1 MTQARALIAALAV
14 LAVLALVLLLAV
26 GWLQWRAAKD
36 AKARAE
42 VAEQG
47 QSLAEQTTGIIERTV
62 RTEVVVRQEAER
74 QVDVVQSAPGAD
86 APLDPAFRDTLRGS
100 LGIMR
105 GEPKAP
111 DDQRPADPA
120 GAMP

>member
-1 MTQARALIAALAV
+1 MTQARALIASLA
-14 LAVLALVLLLAV
+14 ALALVLLLAV
-26 GWLQWRAAKD
+26 GWLQWQAAKD

-47 QSLAEQTTGIIERTV
+47 QALAEQTAGIIERTV

-86 APLDPAFRDTLRGS
+86 APLDPGFRDTLRGS
-100 LGIMR
+100 IGVMR
-105 GEPKAP
+105 GEPQAP
-111 DDQRPADPA
+111 DDQRSADPA
-120 GAMP
+120 GALP

>member
-1 MTQARALIAALAV
+1 MNARAIIAALA
-14 LAVLALVLLLAV
+14 ALALALLLAI
-26 GWLQWRAAKD
+26 GWFQWRAAKD

-47 QSLAEQTTGIIERTV
+47 QELAEKTTEVLGGMF

-86 APLDPAFRDTLRGS
+86 ARLDPAFRDTLRGS
-100 LGIMR
+100 IGVMR
-105 GEPKAP
+105 GEPQAP

-120 GAMP
+120 GTLP

>member
-1 MTQARALIAALAV
+1 MTQARAIIASLVA
-14 LAVLALVLLLAV
+14 LALVLLLAV
-26 GWLQWRAAKD
+26 GWFQWRSAKD
-36 AKARAE
+36 AKARAV

-47 QSLAEQTTGIIERTV
+47 QALAEKTTGIIERTV

-74 QVDVVQSAPGAD
+74 QVDVVQAAPGAN
-86 APLDPAFRDTLRGS
+86 APLDPAFRDALRGS

-120 GAMP
+120 GSLP

>member
-1 MTQARALIAALAV
+1 MTQARALIAALA
-14 LAVLALVLLLAV
+14 ALALVLLLAV
-26 GWLQWRAAKD
+26 GWFQWRAAKD

-47 QSLAEQTTGIIERTV
+47 QELAEQTTGIVERTL

-86 APLDPAFRDTLRGS
+86 APLDPAFSDALRGS

-105 GEPKAP
+105 GEPQAP

>member
-1 MTQARALIAALAV
+1 MTQARAIIAAVAAV
-14 LAVLALVLLLAV
+14 ALVLLLAI
-26 GWLQWRAAKD
+26 GWFQWRAAKD

-47 QSLAEQTTGIIERTV
+47 QALAEQTTGIIERTV

-86 APLDPAFRDTLRGS
+86 ARLDPAFRDTLRGS
-100 LGIMR
+100 LGVMR
-105 GEPKAP
+105 GEPQAP
-111 DDQRPADPA
+111 DDQRAPDPE
-120 GAMP
+120 GSLP

>member
-1 MTQARALIAALAV
+1 VTQARALIASLA
-14 LAVLALVLLLAV
+14 ALALVLLLAI
-26 GWLQWRAAKD
+26 GWFQWRAAKD

-47 QSLAEQTTGIIERTV
+47 QALAEQTTGIVERTL

-86 APLDPAFRDTLRGS
+86 ARLDPAFRDTLRGS
-100 LGIMR
+100 IGVMR

-120 GAMP
+120 GAVR

>member
-1 MTQARALIAALAV
+1 MNARAIIAAVAT
-14 LAVLALVLLLAV
+14 LALALLLAV
-26 GWLQWRAAKD
+26 GWFQQRAAKD
-36 AKARAE
+36 AKARAV

-47 QSLAEQTTGIIERTV
+47 QALAEQTTGIIERTV

-86 APLDPAFRDTLRGS
+86 ARLDPAFSDTLRGS
-100 LGIMR
+100 IGIMR

-111 DDQRPADPA
+111 DDQRAADPA
-120 GAMP
+120 GSLP

>member
-1 MTQARALIAALAV
+1 MTQARALIASLAALA
-14 LAVLALVLLLAV
+14 LALLLAI
-26 GWLQWRAAKD
+26 GWFQWRAAKD

-47 QSLAEQTTGIIERTV
+47 QALAEQTTGIVERTL

-74 QVDVVQSAPGAD
+74 QVDVVQSAPGGD
-86 APLDPAFRDTLRGS
+86 ARLDPAFRDTLRGS
-100 LGIMR
+100 LGVMR

-111 DDQRPADPA
+111 DDQRPPDPA
-120 GAMP
+120 GSLP